1 MSRAISHLVAALLP
15 GCLALLLVTGAPAVR
30 AADEPA
36 EVSERLVVADP
47 YLEMRT
53 GPGRGYPI
61 FHVVPRGEPVEVQL
75 RYTDWFKVRTEKG
88 AEGWVQ
94 RAQLETTLTEAGA
107 AKTFRDVMLDDYLHR
122 RLEAGAA
129 WGQFKNEPMLKIF
142 ASYRLS
148 ETLSV
153 EGTIGQVQGLYSGTE
168 FWHVNL
174 NVEPWADRNWSPYAG
189 IGFGRMKNVPN
200 LSLVD
205 ATTTNANTAN
215 AMLGLRYYLTD
226 RVTLRVDWSL
236 YTAFIGDNRS
246 SEFRAWTAGL
256 SFFF

>member
-1 MSRAISHLVAALLP
+1 MKHLLSALLP
-15 GCLALLLVTGAPAVR
+15 GFLALALLGAAPAH
-30 AADEPA
+30 AQDKPPEEPPIA
-36 EVSERLVVADP
+36 ERLTVADA

-61 FHVVPRGEPVEVQL
+61 HHVAARGETIDVLL
-75 RYTDWFKVRTEKG
+75 RFTDWFKVRTDKG
-88 AEGWVQ
+88 HEGWVQ
-94 RAQLETTLTEAGA
+94 RQQLEATLTEAGT
-107 AKTFRDVMLDDYLHR
+107 AKGFRDILLDDYLHR

-148 ETLSV
+148 DTISAEA
-153 EGTIGQVQGLYSGTE
+153 TIGQVQGLYSGTE
-168 FWHVNL
+168 FWHLNL
-174 NVEPWADRNWSPYAG
+174 NIEPWSDQNWSPYAG

-215 AMLGLRYYLTD
+215 AMLGLRYYITD
-226 RVTLRVDWSL
+226 RVMLRVDWAL

>member
-1 MSRAISHLVAALLP
+1 MRRHFTFF
-15 GCLALLLVTGAPAVR
+15 GLLLAFLILITGPGPAR
-30 AADEPA
+30 AD
-36 EVSERLVVADP
+36 SFHKILIADP
-47 YLEMRT
+47 FIELHT

-61 FHVVPRGEPVEVQL
+61 FHVAARGESIEVLL
-75 RYTDWFKVRTEKG
+75 RSTDWFKVRGEKG
-88 AEGWVQ
+88 HEGWVQ

-107 AKTFRDVMLDDYLHR
+107 TKTFRDTVLDDYLNR

-148 ETLSV
+148 ETLSA
-153 EGTIGQVQGLYSGTE
+153 EATIGQVQGRYSGTE

-174 NVEPWADRNWSPYAG
+174 NVEPWADRHWSPYAG

-226 RVTLRVDWSL
+226 RVTLRIDWSL